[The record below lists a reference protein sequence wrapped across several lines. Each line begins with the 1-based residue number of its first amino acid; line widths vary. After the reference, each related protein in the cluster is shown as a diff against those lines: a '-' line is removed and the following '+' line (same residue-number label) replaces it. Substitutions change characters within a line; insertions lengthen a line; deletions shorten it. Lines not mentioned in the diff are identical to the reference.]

1 MKLEKRAFYCQRPR
15 EGAPGEVGR
24 VGDDGGGGG
33 QVVRGGHGE
42 QGQAGQ
48 GQVPQQRLGHCPCYR
63 QPRRTTP
70 G

>member
-1 MKLEKRAFYCQRPR
+1 MKLEKKKFYYCQRQS

-42 QGQAGQ
+42 QGQAG
-48 GQVPQQRLGHCPCYR
+48 
-63 QPRRTTP
+63 
-70 G
+70 